1 MKLEIK
7 EVVCDWGIYV
17 DGETYPFMIFNSK
30 ANAQE
35 IMRIME
41 LDNKHERFDLIKK
54 MENEC
59 EAVEYQKTCANNK
72 YILGAMGL
80 GKSASIKQVY
90 EESQEN
96 CVYENS
102 N

>member
-35 IMRIME
+35 IMRMME
-41 LDNKHERFDLIKK
+41 LVNKHDRFD
-54 MENEC
+54 
-59 EAVEYQKTCANNK
+59 
-72 YILGAMGL
+72 
-80 GKSASIKQVY
+80 
-90 EESQEN
+90 
-96 CVYENS
+96 
-102 N
+102 

>member
-1 MKLEIK
+1 MNQQVNWVNDFEK
-7 EVVCDWGIYV
+7 EFRLKFFGNPTA
-17 DGETYPFMIFNSK
+17 ESTEEKN
-30 ANAQE
+30 
-35 IMRIME
+35 
-41 LDNKHERFDLIKK
+41 
-54 MENEC
+54 C

>member
-17 DGETYPFMIFNSK
+17 DGETYPVN
-30 ANAQE
+30 
-35 IMRIME
+35 
-41 LDNKHERFDLIKK
+41 K

>member
-1 MKLEIK
+1 MKFFGNPTAEST
-7 EVVCDWGIYV
+7 E
-17 DGETYPFMIFNSK
+17 E
-30 ANAQE
+30 
-35 IMRIME
+35 
-41 LDNKHERFDLIKK
+41 KK
-54 MENEC
+54 NEC

>member
-41 LDNKHERFDLIKK
+41 LDNKHERFD
-54 MENEC
+54 
-59 EAVEYQKTCANNK
+59 AVEYQKTCANNK

>member
-41 LDNKHERFDLIKK
+41 LDNKHER
-54 MENEC
+54 
-59 EAVEYQKTCANNK
+59 KTCANNK

>member
-1 MKLEIK
+1 MNQQVNWVNDFEK
-7 EVVCDWGIYV
+7 EFRLKFFGNPTAESTEEKNYD
-17 DGETYPFMIFNSK
+17 
-30 ANAQE
+30 
-35 IMRIME
+35 
-41 LDNKHERFDLIKK
+41 
-54 MENEC
+54 
-59 EAVEYQKTCANNK
+59 NK

>member
-41 LDNKHERFDLIKK
+41 LDNKHERFDSVKK
-54 MENEC
+54 WRMNVKQWNTKKH
-59 EAVEYQKTCANNK
+59 AP
-72 YILGAMGL
+72 II
-80 GKSASIKQVY
+80 SIF
-90 EESQEN
+90 
-96 CVYENS
+96 
-102 N
+102 

>member
-1 MKLEIK
+1 MNQQVNWVNDFEK
-7 EVVCDWGIYV
+7 EFRLKFFGNPTAESTEEKNYDWS
-17 DGETYPFMIFNSK
+17 D
-30 ANAQE
+30 
-35 IMRIME
+35 
-41 LDNKHERFDLIKK
+41 
-54 MENEC
+54 

>member
-1 MKLEIK
+1 MIDFLLSHSKKWYEIGLKESNNTIEVKNITNKL
-7 EVVCDWGIYV
+7 
-17 DGETYPFMIFNSK
+17 
-30 ANAQE
+30 
-35 IMRIME
+35 
-41 LDNKHERFDLIKK
+41 KK

>member
-41 LDNKHERFDLIKK
+41 LDNKHER
-54 MENEC
+54 C

>member
-41 LDNKHERFDLIKK
+41 LDNKHER
-54 MENEC
+54 
-59 EAVEYQKTCANNK
+59 EYQKTCANNK

>member
-17 DGETYPFMIFNSK
+17 DGETYTFMIFNSK

-41 LDNKHERFDLIKK
+41 LDNKHERFD
-54 MENEC
+54 
-59 EAVEYQKTCANNK
+59 
-72 YILGAMGL
+72 
-80 GKSASIKQVY
+80 
-90 EESQEN
+90 
-96 CVYENS
+96 
-102 N
+102 

>member
-41 LDNKHERFDLIKK
+41 LDNKQK

>member
-41 LDNKHERFDLIKK
+41 LDKK

>member
-17 DGETYPFMIFNSK
+17 DGQTYPFMIFNSK

-41 LDNKHERFDLIKK
+41 LDNKNERFDEVNK

-59 EAVEYQKTCANNK
+59 EAVEYHKTCANNK
-72 YILGAMGL
+72 YILGTMGL
-80 GKSASIKQVY
+80 GKSASIKQV
-90 EESQEN
+90 
-96 CVYENS
+96 
-102 N
+102 

>member
-41 LDNKHERFDLIKK
+41 LDNKHER
-54 MENEC
+54 
-59 EAVEYQKTCANNK
+59 TCANNK